1 MKSLRSLAGVPVIL
15 RSTGARAG
23 RLNGVVTD
31 FELQR
36 LDGIWVSGRL
46 GGTKYLAGEDIDMV
60 GEYSVLANKLGA
72 RKPAGER
79 FKMRRALDLSG
90 AIVGAVVGA
99 YIDPDSLNIVAV
111 ELTRGFWEDIAQG
124 RQIIRHYA
132 VRPPD
137 GDVHI
142 FDEGED
148 EHE

>member
-1 MKSLRSLAGVPVIL
+1 MRSIRSLAGVPIIL
-15 RSTGARAG
+15 RSTGARVGRANGAG
-23 RLNGVVTD
+23 TD
-31 FELQR
+31 AALQR

-46 GGTKYLAGEDIDMV
+46 GGMKYLASEDIDMV
-60 GEYSVLANKLGA
+60 GDYSILAQKLGT
-72 RKPAGER
+72 RKPVGDR

-99 YIDPDSLNIVAV
+99 YIDPDSLNIVAL

-124 RQIIRHYA
+124 RQLIRHYS

-142 FDEGED
+142 FDDEED